1 MTNCKQDPRK
11 IIITVD
17 PMIDGVSFT
26 NIEGGDTPGRARR
39 YPCQPRSKQIEWQK
53 QQGEASKYMP

>member
-1 MTNCKQDPRK
+1 
-11 IIITVD
+11 
-17 PMIDGVSFT
+17 MIDGVSFT